1 MKKQDFCVT
10 IINNVSVR
18 RQNSDF
24 IRKEET
30 DIFGFFKKKA
40 KANEQ
45 PRAAVF
51 VDYEHWYI
59 SLDRNYHARPDLA
72 TFTEEIKKQYHLMSF
87 TFFGDFS
94 NPSLQNEMHK
104 IRAYTND
111 IVETKNGGGYFK
123 KDFTD
128 FIMLDKIY
136 QTAYSARDI
145 DTYIIFTGD
154 SHFTSV
160 VLFLKNV
167 CRKNVVVYGVKNA
180 FSGQLMTAASKS
192 RVIEPDELA
201 PLCRAIVENIRALE
215 ETSKNAHPTF
225 MKTVDAVAGKCGVD
239 KAEVKRA
246 MEQLL
251 EKQCIS
257 QYVKKFGDKEAR
269 LLKVDY
275 GKCEKLGYFN

>member
-1 MKKQDFCVT
+1 M
-10 IINNVSVR
+10 
-18 RQNSDF
+18 
-24 IRKEET
+24 
-30 DIFGFFKKKA
+30 
-40 KANEQ
+40 
-45 PRAAVF
+45 
-51 VDYEHWYI
+51 DYEHWYI
-59 SLDRNYHARPDLA
+59 SLDRNYHTRPDLA
-72 TFTEEIKKQYHLMSF
+72 AFTDEIKKQYHVVSY

-94 NPSLQNEMHK
+94 NPSLQNEMHT

-136 QTAYSARDI
+136 QTAYSDKDI

-180 FSGQLMTAASKS
+180 FSGQLATAASKS

-201 PLCRAIVENIRALE
+201 GLCRAIIENIYALE
-215 ETSKNAHPTF
+215 QASKDAYPTF
-225 MKTVDAVAGKCGVD
+225 MKTIDAVAAKTGTD
-239 KAEVKRA
+239 KTEVKRA

-251 EKQCIS
+251 EKNCIS
-257 QYVKKFGDKEAR
+257 QYVKKFGDKEVR

-275 GKCEKLGYFN
+275 KLCEKLGYFR

>member
-1 MKKQDFCVT
+1 
-10 IINNVSVR
+10 
-18 RQNSDF
+18 
-24 IRKEET
+24 
-30 DIFGFFKKKA
+30 
-40 KANEQ
+40 
-45 PRAAVF
+45 
-51 VDYEHWYI
+51 
-59 SLDRNYHARPDLA
+59 
-72 TFTEEIKKQYHLMSF
+72 
-87 TFFGDFS
+87 
-94 NPSLQNEMHK
+94 MHK

-136 QTAYSARDI
+136 QTAYSDKNI

-167 CRKNVVVYGVKNA
+167 CRKKVVVYGVKNA

-192 RVIEPDELA
+192 RVIEPDELS
-201 PLCRAIVENIRALE
+201 PLCRAIVENVRAL
-215 ETSKNAHPTF
+215 
-225 MKTVDAVAGKCGVD
+225 
-239 KAEVKRA
+239 
-246 MEQLL
+246 EQLL
-251 EKQCIS
+251 EKECVS

-275 GKCEKLGYFN
+275 AKCEKLGYYN

>member
-1 MKKQDFCVT
+1 M
-10 IINNVSVR
+10 
-18 RQNSDF
+18 
-24 IRKEET
+24 
-30 DIFGFFKKKA
+30 
-40 KANEQ
+40 
-45 PRAAVF
+45 
-51 VDYEHWYI
+51 DYEHWYI
-59 SLDRNYHARPDLA
+59 SLDRNYHTRPDLA
-72 TFTEEIKKQYHLMSF
+72 AFTDEIKKQYHVVSY

-94 NPSLQNEMHK
+94 NPSLQNEMHT

-136 QTAYSARDI
+136 QTAYSDKDI

-180 FSGQLMTAASKS
+180 FSGQLATAASTS
-192 RVIEPDELA
+192 RGIEPDELA
-201 PLCRAIVENIRALE
+201 GLCRAIIENIYALE
-215 ETSKNAHPTF
+215 KASKDAYPTF
-225 MKTVDAVAGKCGVD
+225 MKTIDAVSAKTGTD
-239 KAEVKRA
+239 KTEVKRA
-246 MEQLL
+246 MEQLF
-251 EKQCIS
+251 EKNCVS
-257 QYVKKFGDKEAR
+257 QYVKKFGDKEVR

-275 GKCEKLGYFN
+275 KLCEKLGYFR